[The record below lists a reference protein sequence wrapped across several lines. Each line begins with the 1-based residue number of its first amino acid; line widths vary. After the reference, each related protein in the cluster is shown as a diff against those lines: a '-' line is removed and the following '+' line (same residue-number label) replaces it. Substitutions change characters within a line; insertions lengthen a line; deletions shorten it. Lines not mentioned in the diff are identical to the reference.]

1 LSFFSSLATLYLPPL
16 RSQGVAPFRA
26 FVQDRVALARKA
38 KEKDGPN
45 ALDSWGTIDLFYGC
59 RRSTWDFLY
68 KDEWDAYAAEL
79 GGKFKMHCAFSR
91 EEGKPKVYVQQ
102 LLRDEGERIGKAL
115 TEGRGYAYI
124 WCVVL
129 LFRFLF
135 RLSLFFSSL
144 LTFPPLLTAVTPEEW
159 PRPSRRS
166 SPFSS
171 VTPRVDRSRTARR
184 SSSFSKTETASSSM
198 SVLFSSLT
206 SFSTEC

>member
-1 LSFFSSLATLYLPPL
+1 LPSFSHESTSRLTPFFI
-16 RSQGVAPFRA
+16 QGVAPFRA

-115 TEGRGYAYI
+115 TEGKGYAYI
-124 WCVVL
+124 WFVS
-129 LFRFLF
+129 FRFP
-135 RLSLFFSSL
+135 LSYLDILPDVSCPPSS
-144 LTFPPLLTAVTPEEW
+144 AY
-159 PRPSRRS
+159 
-166 SPFSS
+166 
-171 VTPRVDRSRTARR
+171 
-184 SSSFSKTETASSSM
+184 
-198 SVLFSSLT
+198 
-206 SFSTEC
+206 